1 MEIRTKKT
9 KSGNTYKF
17 VNESWS
23 NSNGWGHKTTII
35 RNSYDYEPHKVRY
48 YNRTWESYT
57 FQTCM
62 SGAVNELREKELQ
75 RFIDNY
81 KYSNNIDRFKKGQK
95 QEVEK
100 LFEETEIAQDL
111 KELKEA
117 IRDRKFSTYEEL
129 YK

>member
-62 SGAVNELREKELQ
+62 SGAVETIREDELK
-75 RFIDNY
+75 RFIESY
-81 KYSNNIDRFKKGQK
+81 KFTNEIDRFKKG
-95 QEVEK
+95 EK
-100 LFEETEIAQDL
+100 EKVLALFEETEIAKDL

-117 IRDRKFSTYEEL
+117 ISNRKFD
-129 YK
+129 

>member
-1 MEIRTKKT
+1 MEIRTLKT
-9 KSGNTYKF
+9 KSGNIWKL
-17 VNESWS
+17 VNESWARTYA
-23 NSNGWGHKTTII
+23 WGHKTNVI
-35 RNSYDYEPHKVRY
+35 RNSYDYGVHKVRY
-48 YNRTWESYT
+48 YNRTWESYAY
-57 FQTCM
+57 QTCM

>member
-23 NSNGWGHKTTII
+23 NSNSWGHKTTII

-48 YNRTWESYT
+48 YNRTWEMYT

-62 SGAVNELREKELQ
+62 SGAVEAIREDELK
-75 RFIDNY
+75 RFIESY
-81 KYSNNIDRFKKGQK
+81 KFTNEIDRFKKG
-95 QEVEK
+95 EK
-100 LFEETEIAQDL
+100 EKVLALFEETEIAKDL

-117 IRDRKFSTYEEL
+117 ISNRKFD
-129 YK
+129 